1 MGYTATSSNGSTYNA
16 NSQKA
21 INFIENAAI
30 GSTMTGGDGSSWT
43 KNADGST
50 TVVARDGVTTNFGGS
65 GNSSTTAAEPMYT
78 VRVNGAVTG
87 GISGDERAY
96 QVAQQQAQQL
106 QQNQYQ
112 AQINELS
119 SALNE
124 YKNLYNGQS
133 SAYAQALAEQKAAQE
148 AAVQQAVNTLE
159 SQKADTTNS
168 YSDLFRQLYINKM
181 KNQKNIGQ
189 QMAAQG
195 INGGAAESTLLG
207 MNTQYEDALRQGE
220 QGRIDALRNLDL
232 AISDARL
239 TGNIESANAAASAAR
254 EQTANYANVLQ
265 DLIDR
270 YDNLNAR
277 QTAYGREDAA
287 NALAYEREDA
297 ANVRK
302 YAYQTA
308 MGMLNAGVMASDE
321 LLDSAGISKADAA
334 AIVAANTP
342 TESYTPSL
350 TAAQVNAA
358 IKSGV
363 LTAEVLRAYEYYYGT
378 PYRG

>member
-1 MGYTATSSNGSTYNA
+1 MALTQYDKNNLTAAQQAGIQAATERYNNATTQAERDAAHAQAEAIRNNAGYTSDASGAYSGAYNRVAGGSTPTLVDSIY
-16 NSQKA
+16 
-21 INFIENAAI
+21 
-30 GSTMTGGDGSSWT
+30 
-43 KNADGST
+43 
-50 TVVARDGVTTNFGGS
+50 
-65 GNSSTTAAEPMYT
+65 
-78 VRVNGAVTG
+78 VNGAITG

-96 QVAQQQAQQL
+96 QVARQQA

-112 AQINELS
+112 AQINELT

-133 SAYAQALAEQKAAQE
+133 SSYAQALAEQKAAQE
-148 AAVQQAVNTLE
+148 AAVQKAVNTLE
-159 SQKADTTNS
+159 NQKTDTTNQ
-168 YSDLFRQLYINKM
+168 YSELFRQLYLNKM

-189 QMAAQG
+189 QMAAMG
-195 INGGAAESTLLG
+195 VNGGAAESTLLG
-207 MNTQYEDALRQGE
+207 MNAQYEDALRQGE
-220 QGRIDALRNLDL
+220 QGRLDAIRDLDQ
-232 AISDARL
+232 AITDARL
-239 TGNIESANAAASAAR
+239 TGSIEGANAAASTAK
-254 EQTANYANVLQ
+254 EQTNNYASVLQ
-265 DLIDR
+265 GLIDR

-277 QTAYGREDAA
+277 QAAYDREDAA
-287 NALAYEREDA
+287 NALAYDRESA
-297 ANVRK
+297 ETVRR

-308 MGMLNAGVMASDE
+308 MGMLNSGVMASDE
-321 LLDSAGISKADAA
+321 LLESAGIGKADAA

-363 LTAEVLRAYEYYYGT
+363 LTAEVLRAYEYYYGA

>member
-1 MGYTATSSNGSTYNA
+1 MALTQYDKNNLTAAQQAGIQAATERYNNATTQAERDAAHAQAEAIRNNAGYTSDASGAYSGAYNRVAGGSTPTLVDSIY
-16 NSQKA
+16 
-21 INFIENAAI
+21 
-30 GSTMTGGDGSSWT
+30 
-43 KNADGST
+43 
-50 TVVARDGVTTNFGGS
+50 
-65 GNSSTTAAEPMYT
+65 
-78 VRVNGAVTG
+78 VNGAITG

-96 QVAQQQAQQL
+96 QVARQQA

-112 AQINELS
+112 AQINELT

-133 SAYAQALAEQKAAQE
+133 SSYAQALAEQKAAQE
-148 AAVQQAVNTLE
+148 AAVQQAVGALE
-159 SQKADTTNS
+159 NQKTDTTNS
-168 YSDLFRQLYINKM
+168 YNDLFRQLYLNKM

-189 QMAAQG
+189 QMAAMG
-195 INGGAAESTLLG
+195 VNGGAAESTLLG
-207 MNTQYEDALRQGE
+207 MNAQYEDALRQGE
-220 QGRIDALRNLDL
+220 QGRLDAIRDLDQ
-232 AISDARL
+232 AITDARL
-239 TGNIESANAAASAAR
+239 TGSIEGANAAASTAK
-254 EQTANYANVLQ
+254 EQTNNYASVLQ
-265 DLIDR
+265 GLIDR

-277 QTAYGREDAA
+277 QAAYDREDAA
-287 NALAYEREDA
+287 NALAYDRESA
-297 ANVRK
+297 ETVRR

-308 MGMLNAGVMASDE
+308 MGMLNSGVMASDE
-321 LLDSAGISKADAA
+321 LLESAGIGKADAA

-363 LTAEVLRAYEYYYGT
+363 LTAEVLRAYEYYYGA

>member
-1 MGYTATSSNGSTYNA
+1 MALTQYDKNNLTAAQQAGIQAATERYNNATTQAERDAAHAQAEAIRNNAGYTSDASGAYSGAYNRVAGGSTPTLVDSIY
-16 NSQKA
+16 
-21 INFIENAAI
+21 
-30 GSTMTGGDGSSWT
+30 
-43 KNADGST
+43 
-50 TVVARDGVTTNFGGS
+50 
-65 GNSSTTAAEPMYT
+65 
-78 VRVNGAVTG
+78 VNGAITG

-96 QVAQQQAQQL
+96 QVARQQA

-112 AQINELS
+112 AQINELT

-133 SAYAQALAEQKAAQE
+133 SSYAQALAEQKAAQE

-159 SQKADTTNS
+159 NQKTDTTNS
-168 YSDLFRQLYINKM
+168 YNDLFRQLYLNKM

-189 QMAAQG
+189 QMAAMG
-195 INGGAAESTLLG
+195 VNGGAAESTLLG
-207 MNTQYEDALRQGE
+207 MNAQYEDALRQGE
-220 QGRIDALRNLDL
+220 QGRLDAIRDLDQ
-232 AISDARL
+232 AITDARL
-239 TGNIESANAAASAAR
+239 TGSIEGANAAASTAK
-254 EQTANYANVLQ
+254 EQTNNYASVLQ
-265 DLIDR
+265 GLIDR

-277 QTAYGREDAA
+277 QAAYDREDAA
-287 NALAYEREDA
+287 NALAYDRESA
-297 ANVRK
+297 ETVRR

-308 MGMLNAGVMASDE
+308 MGMLNSGVMASDE
-321 LLDSAGISKADAA
+321 LLESAGIGKADAA

-358 IKSGV
+358 IKSGL
-363 LTAEVLRAYEYYYGT
+363 LTAEVLRAYEYYYGA

>member
-1 MGYTATSSNGSTYNA
+1 MALTQYDKNNLTAAQQAGIQAATERYNNATTQAERDAAHAQAEAIRNNAGYTSDASGAYSGAYNRVAGGSTPTLVDSIY
-16 NSQKA
+16 
-21 INFIENAAI
+21 
-30 GSTMTGGDGSSWT
+30 
-43 KNADGST
+43 
-50 TVVARDGVTTNFGGS
+50 
-65 GNSSTTAAEPMYT
+65 
-78 VRVNGAVTG
+78 VNGAITG

-96 QVAQQQAQQL
+96 QVARQQA

-112 AQINELS
+112 AQINELT

-133 SAYAQALAEQKAAQE
+133 SSYAQALAEQKAAQE

-159 SQKADTTNS
+159 NQKTDTTNS
-168 YSDLFRQLYINKM
+168 YNDLFRQLYLNKM

-189 QMAAQG
+189 QMAAMG
-195 INGGAAESTLLG
+195 VNGGAAESTLLG
-207 MNTQYEDALRQGE
+207 MNAQYEDALRQGE
-220 QGRIDALRNLDL
+220 QGRLDAIRDLDQ
-232 AISDARL
+232 AITDARL
-239 TGNIESANAAASAAR
+239 TGSIEGANAAASTAK
-254 EQTANYANVLQ
+254 EQTNNYASVLQ
-265 DLIDR
+265 GLIDR

-277 QTAYGREDAA
+277 QAAYDREDAA
-287 NALAYEREDA
+287 NALAYDRESA
-297 ANVRK
+297 ETVRR

-308 MGMLNAGVMASDE
+308 MGMLNSGVMASDE
-321 LLDSAGISKADAA
+321 LLESAGIGKADAA

-342 TESYTPSL
+342 TESYAPSL

-363 LTAEVLRAYEYYYGT
+363 LTAEVLRAYEYYYGA

>member
-1 MGYTATSSNGSTYNA
+1 MALTQYDKNNLTAAQQAGIQAATERYNNATTQAERDAAHAQAEAIRNNAGYTSDASGAYSGAYNRVAGGSTPTLVDSIY
-16 NSQKA
+16 
-21 INFIENAAI
+21 
-30 GSTMTGGDGSSWT
+30 
-43 KNADGST
+43 
-50 TVVARDGVTTNFGGS
+50 
-65 GNSSTTAAEPMYT
+65 
-78 VRVNGAVTG
+78 VNGAITG

-96 QVAQQQAQQL
+96 QVARQQA

-112 AQINELS
+112 AQINELT

-133 SAYAQALAEQKAAQE
+133 SSYAQALAEQKAAQE

-159 SQKADTTNS
+159 NQKTDTTNS
-168 YSDLFRQLYINKM
+168 YNDLFRQLYLNKM

-189 QMAAQG
+189 QMAAMG
-195 INGGAAESTLLG
+195 VNGGAAESTLLG
-207 MNTQYEDALRQGE
+207 MNAQYEDALRQGE
-220 QGRIDALRNLDL
+220 QGRLDAIRDLDQ
-232 AISDARL
+232 AITDARL
-239 TGNIESANAAASAAR
+239 TGSIEGANAAASTAK
-254 EQTANYANVLQ
+254 EQTNNYASVLQ
-265 DLIDR
+265 GLIDR

-277 QTAYGREDAA
+277 QTAYDREDAA
-287 NALAYEREDA
+287 NALAYDRESA
-297 ANVRK
+297 ETVRR

-308 MGMLNAGVMASDE
+308 MGMLNSGVMASDE
-321 LLDSAGISKADAA
+321 LLESAGIGKADAA

-363 LTAEVLRAYEYYYGT
+363 LTAEVLRAYEYYYGA